1 MRRGCNGP
9 IIILTSLASSD
20 ADQQGETILELLAVL
35 PTEDPSL
42 APRFLVDAA
51 VRAEELGYDGVRMPD
66 HLLFPDGFSGELG
79 GVYDP
84 LVTLASIAAVT
95 DRITLGTSV
104 LILPLRNPFAVAK
117 QAATLAKLSANR
129 FILGVGVGWNEQ
141 EFTAT
146 GATFRRRGHSTDEA
160 IRLIKHLH
168 AVGHGPFE
176 SDAYPFTTGVFA
188 PTLDAPV
195 PILIGGTSDA
205 ALRRAARFADIWEAF
220 NLETEEFEERVA
232 HLRALTDRLIKV
244 GLNLKW
250 DSDSTPLD
258 EFVDQVA
265 SWERAG
271 AESLAVHFGI
281 AESMLERMEALI
293 HAVRW

>member
-1 MRRGCNGP
+1 M
-9 IIILTSLASSD
+9 
-20 ADQQGETILELLAVL
+20 
-35 PTEDPSL
+35 
-42 APRFLVDAA
+42 
-51 VRAEELGYDGVRMPD
+51 
-66 HLLFPDGFSGELG
+66 
-79 GVYDP
+79 
-84 LVTLASIAAVT
+84 
-95 DRITLGTSV
+95 
-104 LILPLRNPFAVAK
+104 
-117 QAATLAKLSANR
+117 
-129 FILGVGVGWNEQ
+129 
-141 EFTAT
+141 
-146 GATFRRRGHSTDEA
+146 
-160 IRLIKHLH
+160 
-168 AVGHGPFE
+168 
-176 SDAYPFTTGVFA
+176 FA

-195 PILIGGTSDA
+195 PILISGTSDA

-232 HLRALTDRLIKV
+232 HLRALTDRPIKV

-271 AESLAVHFGI
+271 AESLAVHCGI